1 MTTYHKLIVACAALG
16 MVGFGVGPGFGPGF
30 GFVQRVSTQA
40 PQTQPAR
47 NDANSAEISTFHVQG
62 NVYMLVGA
70 GGNIAVQTG
79 EDGVLVV
86 DTGLA
91 QNADKVLAA
100 VKDLQDRLQMS
111 LQAQPRAGAET
122 RVATNLEPFYRTLA
136 PPKPI
141 RYIANTSAL
150 ADHTGGNEKLA
161 LAGKTFTGGNVTGE
175 IGGVGD
181 GAAILAHENVLARL
195 GEAKTPSKGLPTDTY
210 FGSVLKLAYFF
221 NGEGIELLRVPAA
234 STDGDSVVHFR
245 GSDVVATGEIFDFT
259 RFPLVDLAK
268 GGSIQGVLAGL
279 NRMVDLAVPEFRSE
293 GGTLFIP
300 AHGRVGDIA
309 DITYYRDM
317 TTIIRDRVQDLITK
331 GRTLDQIKA
340 AKPTEDWNGRLGQ
353 DTSWTPDLF
362 VEAIYKGL
370 TTPSQSQKK

>member
-1 MTTYHKLIVACAALG
+1 MRLRISAVSAASALIVVLS
-16 MVGFGVGPGFGPGF
+16 
-30 GFVQRVSTQA
+30 VSVVAQQA
-40 PQTQPAR
+40 RPPQTAGRLEAIPVR
-47 NDANSAEISTFHVQG
+47 G
-62 NVYMLVGA
+62 NIYLIGGA
-70 GGNIAVQTG
+70 GSNIVVSAG
-79 EDGVLVV
+79 PDGVFLV
-86 DTGLA
+86 DSGSA
-91 QNADKVLAA
+91 QNADRVLAA
-100 VKDLQDRLQMS
+100 IKELQERLQMS

-150 ADHTGGNEKLA
+150 PDHTGGNEKLS

-195 GEAKTPSKGLPTDTY
+195 GEAKMPSKGLPTDTY

-221 NGEGIELLRVPAA
+221 NGEGIELLRIPAA
-234 STDGDSVVHFR
+234 TTDGDSVVHFR
-245 GSDVVATGEIFDFT
+245 GSDIVATGEIFDFT
-259 RFPLVDLAK
+259 RFPLIDLAR
-268 GGSIQGVLAGL
+268 GGSIQGLLSGL

-309 DITYYRDM
+309 DMTYYRDM
-317 TTIIRDRVQDLITK
+317 TTIIRDRVQDLIKK

-353 DTSWTPDLF
+353 DKSWTPDMF

-370 TTPSQSQKK
+370 TTPSQNQKK

>member
-1 MTTYHKLIVACAALG
+1 MKALTAASALIVGLSASLSA
-16 MVGFGVGPGFGPGF
+16 
-30 GFVQRVSTQA
+30 QQA
-40 PQTQPAR
+40 RPPQTGG
-47 NDANSAEISTFHVQG
+47 AERLEAIPVRG
-62 NVYMLVGA
+62 NIYLIGGA
-70 GGNIAVQTG
+70 GGNIVVSAG
-79 EDGVLVV
+79 PDGVFLV
-86 DTGLA
+86 DSGLA
-91 QNADKVLAA
+91 QNADRVLAA
-100 VKDLQDRLQMS
+100 LNDLQERLQRS
-111 LQAQPRAGAET
+111 LPAQPRAGAET
-122 RVATNLEPFYRTLA
+122 RVATNLEPYYRTLA

-150 ADHTGGNEKLA
+150 PDHTGGNERLA

-195 GEAKTPSKGLPTDTY
+195 GEAKMPSKGLPTDTY

-221 NGEGIELLRVPAA
+221 NGEGIELLRMPAA

-259 RFPLVDLAK
+259 RFPLIDLAK
-268 GGSIQGVLAGL
+268 GGSIQGLLAGL

-309 DITYYRDM
+309 DMTYYRDM
-317 TTIIRDRVQDLITK
+317 TTIIRDRVQDLIKK
-331 GRTLDQIKA
+331 GRTLEQVKA
-340 AKPTEDWNGRLGQ
+340 AKPAEDWDSRLGQ
-353 DTSWTPDLF
+353 NKAWTSDMF
-362 VEAIYKGL
+362 VEAIYRGL
-370 TTPSQSQKK
+370 QNPKK

>member
-1 MTTYHKLIVACAALG
+1 VKTTLNRDGRAGVALLVLLAICGWASSLTAQQPRPSQNAAVGRLEAIPVRGNIYLIG
-16 MVGFGVGPGFGPGF
+16 
-30 GFVQRVSTQA
+30 
-40 PQTQPAR
+40 
-47 NDANSAEISTFHVQG
+47 
-62 NVYMLVGA
+62 GA
-70 GGNIAVQTG
+70 GSNIVVSAG
-79 EDGVLVV
+79 PDGVFLV
-86 DTGLA
+86 DSGLA

-100 VKDLQDRLQMS
+100 IKELQERLQLA

-122 RVATNLEPFYRTLA
+122 RVATNLEPYYRTLA

-150 ADHTGGNEKLA
+150 PDHTGGNEKFS
-161 LAGKTFTGGNVTGE
+161 LAGRTFTGGNVTGE

-195 GEAKTPSKGLPTDTY
+195 GEAKMPSKGLPTDTY

-221 NGEGIELLRVPAA
+221 NGEGIELLRMPAA
-234 STDGDSVVHFR
+234 ATDGDSVVHFR
-245 GSDVVATGEIFDFT
+245 GSDVVATGELFDFT
-259 RFPLVDLAK
+259 KFPLIDMPR

-309 DITYYRDM
+309 DMTYYRDM
-317 TTIIRDRVQDLITK
+317 VTIIRDRIQDLMKK

-340 AKPTEDWNGRLGQ
+340 ARPTEDWDGRLGK
-353 DTSWTPDLF
+353 DKSWTPDMF
-362 VEAIYKGL
+362 VEAAYSSLSKG
-370 TTPSQSQKK
+370 K

>member
-1 MTTYHKLIVACAALG
+1 MRLRISALSAASALIVVLSVSLAA
-16 MVGFGVGPGFGPGF
+16 
-30 GFVQRVSTQA
+30 QQARA
-40 PQTQPAR
+40 PQNAPADR
-47 NDANSAEISTFHVQG
+47 LEAIPVRG
-62 NVYMLVGA
+62 NIYLIGGA
-70 GGNIAVQTG
+70 GSNIVVSAG
-79 EDGVLVV
+79 PDGVFLV
-86 DTGLA
+86 DSGLA

-100 VKDLQDRLQMS
+100 IKELQDRLQMS

-161 LAGKTFTGGNVTGE
+161 VAGKTFTGGNVTGE
-175 IGGVGD
+175 IGGVGE

-195 GEAKTPSKGLPTDTY
+195 GEAKMPSKGLPTDTY

-234 STDGDSVVHFR
+234 STDGDSLVHFR

-259 RFPLVDLAK
+259 KFPLIDLAK

-317 TTIIRDRVQDLITK
+317 TTIIRDRVQDLIKK

-353 DTSWTPDLF
+353 DKSWTPDMF

>member
-1 MTTYHKLIVACAALG
+1 MLAGAVVLVAAGWGAPLAAQQGRAGQAAPRAAADRLDTIPVRGHIYLIG
-16 MVGFGVGPGFGPGF
+16 
-30 GFVQRVSTQA
+30 
-40 PQTQPAR
+40 
-47 NDANSAEISTFHVQG
+47 
-62 NVYMLVGA
+62 GA
-70 GGNIAVQTG
+70 GSNIVVSAG
-79 EDGVLVV
+79 PDGVFLV
-86 DTGLA
+86 DSGLA

-100 VKDLQDRLQMS
+100 IKQLQEGLQVG
-111 LQAQPRAGAET
+111 LPAPPRAGAET
-122 RVATNLEPFYRTLA
+122 RAATNLEPYYRTLA

-150 ADHTGGNEKLA
+150 ADHTGGNEKLS
-161 LAGKTFTGGNVTGE
+161 LSGKTFTGGNVTGE

-181 GAAILAHENVLARL
+181 GAAILAHEQVLARL
-195 GEAKTPSKGLPTDTY
+195 GDAKVPSKGLPTDTY
-210 FGSVLKLAYFF
+210 FGNVLKLAYFF

-234 STDGDSVVHFR
+234 TTDGDSVVHFR

-259 RFPLVDLAK
+259 RFPLIDLAR

-300 AHGRVGDIA
+300 AHGRIGDVA

-317 TTIIRDRVQDLITK
+317 TTIIRDRVQDLIKK

-353 DTSWTPDLF
+353 DKSWTPDMF
-362 VEAIYKGL
+362 VEAVYKGL
-370 TTPSQSQKK
+370 VSPGQNQKK